1 MAANTAFATAGATG
15 GTPGSPAPEGGSS
28 LCPEGGRI
36 HRAKRAAGHRR
47 AAHDGS
53 MQIGNV
59 DVDAELRGAGG
70 LGDAVEACEGP
81 ADVLP
86 PFARLEPRLRWQL
99 QRCRRRDEAAVGQAL
114 AIPGD
119 DMSVV
124 GTQIRRGDA
133 EIPRGRVQQQLPYVG
148 GGLSQRQEVRAHRG
162 AGAGRLDAED
172 RVAVGRVDGGELDA
186 LDWPGDHHRV
196 DFVSDVS
203 VRNRFRGCLAGLAVG
218 DALGTTLE
226 FKPPGSFEPI
236 DDVVGSGP
244 FDLQPGQ
251 WTDDTSM
258 ALCLATSLI
267 ESGGF
272 DPGDQMTRYVRWWCE
287 GYLSPTGACFD
298 IGNTVRSALSR
309 FKETGEPFAGSL
321 DPYSAG
327 NGALMRLAP
336 VPMFFAGDPAEAI
349 ERSADSSR
357 TTHGAEE
364 AVDACRYFSG
374 LLVGALKGV
383 DKATLLSNRY
393 CPVEDHW
400 RRNRLAGGIDAVAA
414 GSFKGKEPPE
424 IEGTGYV
431 VRSLEAALW
440 AFHRSTGFRDGA
452 LLAVNLGDAAD
463 TTGAIYGQIAGAH
476 YGIEA
481 IPVEWRQ
488 RLTMKAE
495 IESLAD
501 RLHDGATRSGNQGS
515 TSR

>member
-1 MAANTAFATAGATG
+1 MKVAPPLEKPAPNSYWVVPNRLAAGEYPGAKSSRHREAVAKVTALLDAGIDHFIDLTEAKEPLNPYVDVANKEARHRGVTIGYERWPIPDVDVPRTPGDMAAILDAIDAALDGGKTVYVHCWGGVGRTG
-15 GTPGSPAPEGGSS
+15 TVVGCWLVRHGS
-28 LCPEGGRI
+28 
-36 HRAKRAAGHRR
+36 RAS
-47 AAHDGS
+47 D
-53 MQIGNV
+53 
-59 DVDAELRGAGG
+59 
-70 LGDAVEACEGP
+70 
-81 ADVLP
+81 
-86 PFARLEPRLRWQL
+86 
-99 QRCRRRDEAAVGQAL
+99 AL
-114 AIPGD
+114 AQVAEGW
-119 DMSVV
+119 
-124 GTQIRRGDA
+124 RGM
-133 EIPRGRVQQQLPYVG
+133 EKFTPKRESPETSGQREYV
-148 GGLSQRQEVRAHRG
+148 RNWRE
-162 AGAGRLDAED
+162 AGSRKS
-172 RVAVGRVDGGELDA
+172 
-186 LDWPGDHHRV
+186 HHRV
-196 DFVSDVS
+196 DFMSDVS
-203 VRNRFRGCLAGLAVG
+203 VRDRFLGCLAGLAVG

-226 FKPPGSFEPI
+226 FKSPKPPDSFEPI
-236 DDVVGSGP
+236 DDMVGGGP

-258 ALCLATSLI
+258 ALCLATSLV

-309 FKETGEPFAGSL
+309 FRETGEPFAGSL

-327 NGALMRLAP
+327 NGSLMRLAP

-383 DKATLLSNRY
+383 DKATLLSDRY

-414 GSFKGKEPPE
+414 GSFKDKEPPE

-440 AFHRSTGFRDGA
+440 AFHKSTGFRDGA
-452 LLAVNLGDAAD
+452 LLAVNLGDDAD

-488 RLTMKAE
+488 RLTMRTE

-501 RLHDGATRSGNQGS
+501 RLHDRAVMSGDQNS
-515 TSR
+515 TSQ